1 VWFGTVKEGSNG
13 NAGHVPVWVR
23 ARDVFDQYTF
33 VKTDEKSRRPQT
45 ARVYH
50 FDGKLIMRGL
60 ANKGFC
66 FVRGEVRDLQ
76 AVVETI
82 DSDWVVVKNSKTV
95 PENANPI
102 AQIEFPGRTS
112 GRNPIVE
119 VPLARRC

>member
-1 VWFGTVKEGSNG
+1 MSFGTVEEGSNG
-13 NAGHVPVWVR
+13 KPGYVSVQVR

-33 VKTDEKSRRPQT
+33 VTTDEKSKRPQT
-45 ARVYH
+45 ARAYH
-50 FDGKLIMRGL
+50 FDGKLTMRGL
-60 ANKGFC
+60 VNRDFC
-66 FVRGEVRDLQ
+66 FVRGEVRDLR

-82 DSDWVVVKNSKTV
+82 DSDWVVVKNSKAV
-95 PENANPI
+95 PANANPI